1 MADGNWTNEVNNYLC
16 PLKIINMIANNKRL
30 YFLLSASLLLAT
42 LLRAQNAQQQGDDSW
57 KKVYRATATKYDD
70 LINTRLDVKFD
81 YDKSYM
87 YGKEWVTL
95 KPHFYSTDT
104 LELDAKGMDI
114 HKIEL
119 VKEGR
124 NVPLKYDYDGMT
136 LRIHLD
142 RTYHRT
148 EKYTLYIDYTA
159 KPNELKIHRGSAAIT
174 DAKGLYFINPK
185 GEEKDKPTQIWTQGE
200 TESNS
205 VWFPTIDKPDQKCT
219 EEITMTVPS
228 KYVTLSNGLL
238 VEQKNNADGTRTDH
252 WKLDLPNAPYLFFM
266 GVGDYSIIKD
276 SYKGKDVAYYVEKEY
291 APVARRIFGH
301 TPEMIAFYSRM
312 TGIDYPWPKY
322 DQIVGRDYVSGAM
335 ENTTATLHG
344 EQANQDARELTD
356 GNQWEDVIAHELFHH
371 WFGDLVTCESW
382 SNITLNESFADF
394 SETLWN
400 EYKYGKDAGDAVNYA
415 GIQSYLQQ
423 PENADKDLVRFYYA
437 DKEDVFDQV
446 SYPKGGR
453 ILNML
458 RNYVGDSAFWKS
470 LNLYLNTYKFQS
482 AEAQELR
489 LAFEETTGEDLNW
502 FWNQWYYGAGH
513 PKLTVDYVYNDAAGK
528 VQVIVNQTQESGK
541 VFRLPVAID
550 IYNGASKTRHQVW
563 IEDKTDTFSFSYANH
578 PDLVNVDGDR
588 ILLCEKTDNKT
599 LDNYIHQFRYAGL
612 YLDRREAIDSC
623 SKHQDDPKAVE
634 LMKAGL
640 KDRYYRIRN
649 FTLSKLDFDRDA
661 VKTTFEPLIAEM
673 AAHDPSRIVKGTA
686 ISLLGNYKKPEY
698 ETLFTRATSDSSY
711 TVAGDALEALLE
723 LDSTAAL
730 KITRELKKAPAKGEL
745 SAAISIVLIKSGDE
759 SDFDLITNNFDK
771 MPVTESKFEF
781 LRLYIPLLDKVKS
794 TDRLKHA
801 VDIVIRF
808 KEAIPSPYRG
818 QTDPYF
824 DAALNSLAKKKAAA
838 GMQDLADYIK
848 GALAAEK
855 K

>member
-1 MADGNWTNEVNNYLC
+1 MADGSWFNQVNNYLYR
-16 PLKIINMIANNKRL
+16 LKIINMIAKNYRL
-30 YFLLSASLLLAT
+30 FFLLSAT
-42 LLRAQNAQQQGDDSW
+42 FIFTTLRAQDDRQKGDDTW

-70 LINTRLDVKFD
+70 LVHTRLDVKFD
-81 YDKSYM
+81 FDKCYM

-95 KPHFYSTDT
+95 KPHFYPTDT

-114 HKIEL
+114 HKIDM
-119 VKEGR
+119 VKEGH
-124 NVPLKYDYDGMT
+124 NVPLKFDYDGMI
-136 LRIHLD
+136 LKIHLD
-142 RTYHRT
+142 RSYRRT
-148 EKYTLYIDYTA
+148 EDYILYIDYTA
-159 KPNELKIHRGSAAIT
+159 KPNELKVHQGSAAIT

-205 VWFPTIDKPDQKCT
+205 VWFPTIDKPNQKCT

-238 VEQKNNADGTRTDH
+238 VEQKNNGDGTRTDH

-266 GVGDYSIIKD
+266 GVGEYSIIKD
-276 SYKGKDVAYYVEKEY
+276 SYKGKEVAYYVEKEY

-312 TGIDYPWPKY
+312 TGVDYAWPKY

-335 ENTTATLHG
+335 ENTSCTLHG
-344 EQANQDARELTD
+344 EQAQQDARELTD

-400 EYKYGKDAGDAVNYA
+400 EYKYGKDAGDAVNYS

-423 PENADKDLVRFYYA
+423 PENAEKDLVRFHYA

-470 LNLYLNTYKFQS
+470 LNLYLNTYKFKS

-489 LAFEETTGEDLNW
+489 LAFEEVTGQDLNW

-513 PKLTVDYVYNDAAGK
+513 PKLTVDYVYDDAAGK

-550 IYNGASKTRHQVW
+550 VYNGASKTRHQVW
-563 IEDKTDTFSFSYANH
+563 IEDKTDTFTFSYKTH
-578 PDLVNVDGDR
+578 PDLVNVDGDK

-599 LDNYIHQFRYAGL
+599 LDNFIHQFNYARL
-612 YLDRREAIDSC
+612 YVDRREAIDFC
-623 SKHQDDPKAVE
+623 SAHEDDPKALE

-640 KDRYYRIRN
+640 KDPFYRIRN
-649 FTLSKLDFDRDA
+649 FTLSKLDFERDA
-661 VKTTFEPLIAEM
+661 VKAAFEPLIAEM
-673 AAHDPSRIVKGTA
+673 AEHDPSRIVKGTA
-686 ISLLGNYKKPEY
+686 IGLLGNLKKPGY
-698 ETLFTRATSDSSY
+698 AALFTKATIDSSY
-711 TVAGDALEALLE
+711 TVAGNALEALLE
-723 LDSTAAL
+723 IDSVSAL
-730 KITRELKKAPAKGEL
+730 KIAKELQKASAKGEL
-745 SAAISIVLIKSGDE
+745 SAAIAMVLIRAGDE
-759 SDFDLITNNFDK
+759 NDFKVITDNFDK
-771 MPVTESKFEF
+771 MPVNESKFEF
-781 LRLYIPLLDKVKS
+781 VRPYISMLAKIKNLDH
-794 TDRLKHA
+794 LKRG
-801 VDIVIRF
+801 VDVLIKF
-808 KEAIPSPYRG
+808 KEAIPSAYRS
-818 QTDPYF
+818 QTDPAF
-824 DAALNSLAKKKAAA
+824 DGALNRLAEAKAKT
-838 GMQDLADYIK
+838 GMQDQADYIK
-848 GALAAEK
+848 QALAAEK

>member
-1 MADGNWTNEVNNYLC
+1 MIIKNN
-16 PLKIINMIANNKRL
+16 RL
-30 YFLLSASLLLAT
+30 LFLLSASFIFNT
-42 LLRAQNAQQQGDDSW
+42 VRAQDTQQKGDDTW
-57 KKVYRATATKYDD
+57 KKVYRAAATKYDD
-70 LINTRLDVKFD
+70 LVHTRLDVKFD
-81 YDKSYM
+81 FDKCYM

-95 KPHFYSTDT
+95 KPHFYPTDS

-114 HKIEL
+114 HKIDM
-119 VKEGR
+119 VKEGHD
-124 NVPLKYDYDGMT
+124 VPLKFDYDGMF
-136 LRIHLD
+136 LKIHLD
-142 RTYHRT
+142 RSYRRT
-148 EKYTLYIDYTA
+148 EDYTLYIEYTS
-159 KPNELKIHRGSAAIT
+159 KPNELKVHQGSAAIT

-238 VEQKNNADGTRTDH
+238 VEQKNNGDGTRTDH

-266 GVGDYSIIKD
+266 GVGEYSIVKD
-276 SYKGKDVAYYVEKEY
+276 SYKGKEVAYYVEKEY
-291 APVARRIFGH
+291 APVARQIFGH

-312 TGIDYPWPKY
+312 TGIDYAWPKY

-335 ENTTATLHG
+335 ENTTCTLHG
-344 EQANQDARELTD
+344 ESAQQDARELTD
-356 GNQWEDVIAHELFHH
+356 GNQWEDIIAHELFHH

-382 SNITLNESFADF
+382 SNITVNESFADF

-415 GIQSYLQQ
+415 GIESYLQQ
-423 PENADKDLVRFYYA
+423 PENAEKDLVRFYYA

-470 LNLYLNTYKFQS
+470 LNLYLNTYKFKS

-489 LAFEETTGEDLNW
+489 LAFEEVTGQDLNW

-541 VFRLPVAID
+541 VFRLPIAID
-550 IYNGASKTRHQVW
+550 VYNGASKTRHQVL
-563 IEDKTDTFSFSYANH
+563 IEDKTDTFTFSYSTH
-578 PDLVNVDGDR
+578 PDLVNVDGDK

-599 LDNYIHQFRYAGL
+599 LDNFIHQFKYAGL
-612 YLDRREAIDSC
+612 FVDRREAIDCC
-623 SKHQDDPKAVE
+623 SQHINDPKATE
-634 LMKAGL
+634 IMKAGL
-640 KDRYYRIRN
+640 KDPFYKIRN
-649 FTLSKLDFDRDA
+649 FTLSKLDFTNDTVR
-661 VKTTFEPLIAEM
+661 TTFEPLVAEL
-673 AAHDPSRIVKGTA
+673 AVHDRSRIVEATA
-686 ISLLGNYKKPEY
+686 IGLLGSLKKPKY
-698 ETLFTRATSDSSY
+698 ETLFTKATNDSSY
-711 TVAGDALEALLE
+711 SVAGNALEALLGI
-723 LDSTAAL
+723 DSAAAV
-730 KITRELKKAPAKGEL
+730 KITRVLQKAPAKGEL
-745 SAAISIVLIKSGDE
+745 ATAISLVLIKEGDE
-759 SDFDLITNNFDK
+759 NDFDVITRTFDR
-771 MPVTESKFEF
+771 MPVTESKLDF
-781 LRLYIPLLDKVKS
+781 LPPYIALLNEVKS
-794 TDRLKHA
+794 TVNLKRG
-801 VDIVIRF
+801 VDVLIKF
-808 KEAIPSPYRG
+808 KEAIPTAYRG
-818 QTDPYF
+818 QTDLYF
-824 DAALNSLAKKKAAA
+824 NGALNSLAKQKTAA
-838 GMQDLADYIK
+838 GMQDQADYIQQ
-848 GALAAEK
+848 ALAAEK